1 MTGTVRPIGARLP
14 RVRLSHQR
22 RSAARVNPSY

>member
-1 MTGTVRPIGARLP
+1 MTGTVHPIGARLP
-14 RVRLSHQR
+14 RVRLSQR